1 MSAQG
6 RYNICAHLSVV
17 MLGSSV
23 VLSCSASHQVGESAR
38 VEENLSGE
46 TPQRFCNVNYKTYPA
61 ITSFL
66 LVALIAIPD
75 FFLNLGADVSKT
87 VIISLLLFP
96 L

>member
-17 MLGSSV
+17 LLSFSA

-46 TPQRFCNVNYKTYPA
+46 TPQRFCYVNYKTYPA
-61 ITSFL
+61 VTSFL
-66 LVALIAIPD
+66 LAALIAIPD
-75 FFLNLGADVSKT
+75 LFLNLGADVSKT
-87 VIISLLLFP
+87 VRVSLLLFP